1 MVFEDPVPDL
11 ENLENHFLKVCSAR
25 LEASGNGALKTH
37 KDVGYTENPMEREDK
52 EEDIKVTFYHEKTP
66 RKS

>member
-52 EEDIKVTFYHEKTP
+52 EEDIKVKFYQEKTP
-66 RKS
+66 G

>member
-1 MVFEDPVPDL
+1 MEK
-11 ENLENHFLKVCSAR
+11 HFLKVCSAR

-52 EEDIKVTFYHEKTP
+52 EEDIKVKFCKEK
-66 RKS
+66 KL